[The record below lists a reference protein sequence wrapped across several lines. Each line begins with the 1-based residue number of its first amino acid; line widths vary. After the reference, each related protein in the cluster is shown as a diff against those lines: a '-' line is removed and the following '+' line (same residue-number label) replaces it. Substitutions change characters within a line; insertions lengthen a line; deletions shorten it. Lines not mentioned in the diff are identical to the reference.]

1 MKNKTEKIILEKIR
15 SGEVKMKPRWR
26 FEVEKKSVALVWLM
40 CVAVAAV
47 SAMSVVMFW
56 QLYNPIDVL
65 GFGEVGQQ
73 LLLEDFP
80 YFWLAGTIILLIL
93 GMWTFA
99 RIGNNYKKS
108 TMNILLTTAV
118 IAIVLT
124 ILFRF
129 VAG

>member
-26 FEVEKKSVALVWLM
+26 FEVEKKSVAAVWLL
-40 CVAVAAV
+40 CVVVAAV

-80 YFWLAGTIILLIL
+80 YYWLTVAIILLIL
-93 GMWTFA
+93 GIWTFS

>member
-80 YFWLAGTIILLIL
+80 YFWLAGSIILLIL